1 MPPALT
7 VSQAALLLV
16 VHAQPVAAE
25 TVTLLVLAPNATFAD
40 VGEIVG
46 AHGAPACVMLK
57 LLPPT
62 VIAAV
67 RGVVE
72 GFAVTV

>member
-1 MPPALT
+1 M
-7 VSQAALLLV
+7 
-16 VHAQPVAAE
+16 AAE

>member
-1 MPPALT
+1 
-7 VSQAALLLV
+7 
-16 VHAQPVAAE
+16 VAAE

-46 AHGAPACVMLK
+46 AHGAPACVTLK
-57 LLPPT
+57 VLPPT

-67 RGVVE
+67 RDVVE